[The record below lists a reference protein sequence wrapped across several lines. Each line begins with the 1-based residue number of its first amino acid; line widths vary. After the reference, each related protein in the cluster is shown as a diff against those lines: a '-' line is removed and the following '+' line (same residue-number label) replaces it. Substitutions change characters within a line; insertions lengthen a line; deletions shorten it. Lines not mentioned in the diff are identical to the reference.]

1 MKDKAKELALC
12 EELGDR
18 FLLVIGGWG
27 EQNELVDE
35 DRERLAFLTL
45 MGMVNTSPMLELL
58 AGVTKIEVA
67 E

>member
-1 MKDKAKELALC
+1 MKDKQRELMLC
-12 EELGDR
+12 EILGDR
-18 FLLVIGGWG
+18 FLLEIEGWG
-27 EQNELVDE
+27 EQNELDDE

-45 MGMVNTSPMLELL
+45 MGMLNTSPMLELL